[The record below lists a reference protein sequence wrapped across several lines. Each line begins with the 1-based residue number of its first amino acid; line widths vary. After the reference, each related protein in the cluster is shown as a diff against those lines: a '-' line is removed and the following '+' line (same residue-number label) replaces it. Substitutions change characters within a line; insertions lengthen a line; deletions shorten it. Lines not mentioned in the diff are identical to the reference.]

1 MKPPFVYKFD
11 TLIARLKMSL
21 VAYGNSSDSEED
33 ISDDVE
39 QKEELTKQ

>member
-11 TLIARLKMSL
+11 KLIARLKMSL